1 MPATSNFFDGDNGA
15 GMVYQSTE
23 PDLRP
28 FYQHVANSTAL
39 RVIVYN
45 GDTDPAINSFVA
57 QAQIHAAVALA
68 SSARQPLL
76 GCAHVIGCACLYA
89 RALTSLAYHLPLS
102 LAGLD
107 LAPRLYSH
115 TVVACVDHRRLP
127 SYGWLRDAVRGLSPR
142 PLPTS
147 PYPPTPLDP
156 LTQPNLTRTN
166 PPPTRYE
173 GSRFDYLT
181 IRGSGHM
188 VPEFKPAAAYELL
201 RAWLK
206 GEDYQPY
213 VTSCKKPH

>member
-1 MPATSNFFDGDNGA
+1 M
-15 GMVYQSTE
+15 
-23 PDLRP
+23 R
-28 FYQHVANSTAL
+28 
-39 RVIVYN
+39 
-45 GDTDPAINSFVA
+45 
-57 QAQIHAAVALA
+57 
-68 SSARQPLL
+68 
-76 GCAHVIGCACLYA
+76 
-89 RALTSLAYHLPLS
+89 LS
-102 LAGLD
+102 LRAGTYLSCLPPASLLQDWTSHLGFTATQSWRAWTIDGCRRMGGYVTRYEVSRLD
-107 LAPRLYSH
+107 H
-115 TVVACVDHRRLP
+115 CLP
-127 SYGWLRDAVRGLSPR
+127 
-142 PLPTS
+142 PLT
-147 PYPPTPLDP
+147 PPTPLDP